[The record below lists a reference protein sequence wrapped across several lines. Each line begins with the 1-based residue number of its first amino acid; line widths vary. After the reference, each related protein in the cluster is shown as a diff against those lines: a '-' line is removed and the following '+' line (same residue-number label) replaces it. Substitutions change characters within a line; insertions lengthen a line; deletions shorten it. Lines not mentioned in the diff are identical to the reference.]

1 MDIYF
6 NLVLVFCIII
16 MFILMKYTINVYLY
30 IGIIMFSVTGLII
43 TVVSPLYLITG
54 TNTTILYSGGQ
65 VLGALSE
72 PIKQTM
78 DTYNYIF
85 QLFYITTLI
94 GSIIYW
100 TLDNPKKQDY

>member
-43 TVVSPLYLITG
+43 SVISPLYLITG
-54 TNTTILYSGGQ
+54 TNTTIVYSGGQ
-65 VLGALSE
+65 ILGAISE
-72 PIKQTM
+72 PLKQAITN
-78 DTYNYIF
+78 YNYIF
-85 QLFYITTLI
+85 QLFYLMSLI

-100 TLDNPKKQDY
+100 TLDSPKKDYD